1 MPEIFSQSTLE
12 MSTSPLTQAA
22 SGLLWSEV
30 LVNRIAVLAAVV
42 LLVLEL
48 MDIILLFPH
57 LLRCVPIW
65 KANVELEHSVSLSR
79 TRNTVALVCG
89 ILFCVVAD
97 RYSLLDPSWRASAA
111 PEYQLAITA
120 ALIFGAV
127 LLRRLLYLVSPLRSR
142 TSEFACTVRHALY
155 NYSILFCLLAVVST
169 VIMEAAGVSAAAGRV
184 VLLVEAALL
193 YLLDI
198 MRTVQ
203 IFGSRYGV
211 FPTILYLCALE
222 LLPMGILITTCTR

>member
-1 MPEIFSQSTLE
+1 MPELFSQSTLH
-12 MSTSPLTQAA
+12 MSTSPLEQAA
-22 SGLLWSEV
+22 SGYLWSGI
-30 LVNRIAVLAAVV
+30 LVNRIAVIVALV
-42 LLVLEL
+42 LLVVEL

-89 ILFCVVAD
+89 VMFCVVAD

-111 PEYQLAITA
+111 PEYQLALTA

-127 LLRRLLYLVSPLRSR
+127 FLRRLLYLMSPLRSR

-155 NYSILFCLLAVVST
+155 NYSILFCVLAVLST
-169 VIMEAAGVSAAAGRV
+169 VIMEAARVPAAAGRV
-184 VLLVEAALL
+184 VLTVEAAVL

-203 IFGSRYGV
+203 ILGSRYGV
-211 FPTILYLCALE
+211 FRTILYLCALE
-222 LLPMGILITTCTR
+222 LLPMGILIMTCTR

>member
-1 MPEIFSQSTLE
+1 MPELFSQSTLH
-12 MSTSPLTQAA
+12 MSTSPLEQAA
-22 SGLLWSEV
+22 SGYLWGGI
-30 LVNRIAVLAAVV
+30 LVNRIAVIVALV
-42 LLVLEL
+42 LLVVEL

-57 LLRCVPIW
+57 LLRCVPVW

-89 ILFCVVAD
+89 VMFCVVAD

-111 PEYQLAITA
+111 PEYQLALTA
-120 ALIFGAV
+120 ALLFGAV
-127 LLRRLLYLVSPLRSR
+127 LLRRLLYLMSPLRSR

-155 NYSILFCLLAVVST
+155 NYSILFCVLAVLST
-169 VIMEAAGVSAAAGRV
+169 VIMEAARVPAAAGRV
-184 VLLVEAALL
+184 VLTVEAAIL

-203 IFGSRYGV
+203 ILGSRYGV
-211 FPTILYLCALE
+211 FRTILYLCALE
-222 LLPMGILITTCTR
+222 LLPMGILIMTCTR

>member
-1 MPEIFSQSTLE
+1 MPELFSQSTLH
-12 MSTSPLTQAA
+12 MSTSPLEQAA
-22 SGLLWSEV
+22 SGYLWGGI
-30 LVNRIAVLAAVV
+30 LVNRIAVIVALV
-42 LLVLEL
+42 LLVVEL

-89 ILFCVVAD
+89 VVFCVVAD

-111 PEYQLAITA
+111 PEYQLALTA

-127 LLRRLLYLVSPLRSR
+127 LLRRLLYLMSPLRSR

-155 NYSILFCLLAVVST
+155 NYSILFCVLAVLST
-169 VIMEAAGVSAAAGRV
+169 VIMEAARVPAAAGRV
-184 VLLVEAALL
+184 VLTVEAAIL

-203 IFGSRYGV
+203 ILGSRYGV
-211 FPTILYLCALE
+211 FRTILYLCALE
-222 LLPMGILITTCTR
+222 LLPLGILIMTCTR